1 MESWALQKYVNSMAY
16 KYRWLQQA
24 LDDMS
29 QQIGYVLS
37 EFGIEAARHAEAK
50 IHNGIR
56 QLCLFPN
63 SGVRYECMFYNGN
76 QVRILHI
83 RQIAIIYCVEDVLI
97 TIIAV
102 WNNYHNQDSLRNII
116 ESR

>member
-1 MESWALQKYVNSMAY
+1 MVSWDSQKYVNSMAY

-29 QQIGYVLS
+29 KEIGYVLS
-37 EFGIEAARHAEAK
+37 EFGIEAARHAETR

-76 QVRILHI
+76 QVRILPI
-83 RQIAIIYCVEDVLI
+83 RQISIIYCVEDSLI

-102 WNNYHNQDSLRNII
+102 WNNFQNPDSLRGII
-116 ESR
+116 EAR

>member
-1 MESWALQKYVNSMAY
+1 MAY

-29 QQIGYVLS
+29 QEIGYVLS
-37 EFGIEAARHAEAK
+37 EFGIEAARQAEAR

-56 QLCLFPN
+56 QLCQFPN
-63 SGVRYECMFYNGN
+63 CGIRYECMFYNGN

-83 RQIAIIYCVEDVLI
+83 RQISIIYCVEDGLI

-102 WNNYHNQDSLRNII
+102 WNNFQDPDTLHDII